1 MDKKDRVMMIF
12 LQECREIIETLENKI
27 LILEDNPEDR
37 SMIDDIFRGIH
48 TLKGNANSFGFTR
61 LGNFVHYFEDYL
73 DIFRKNDKPLNE
85 HEADLLIRG
94 FDIVKEIFEIEE
106 NETPDNPEQYDSV
119 LNEIK
124 SFLNIEPEVAPVEL
138 DLEDVVSS
146 SHFENKDIT
155 NKNEELIAFED
166 DVIQKIKDDNLK
178 IYHIIMKFDDD
189 LYVRGYNHQL
199 FFKLFSDLG
208 EIAYSYV
215 KISKDIP
222 SIEVFDTEKSFVEE
236 ISTYLLTTSD
246 LEDVEDV
253 FEFIAEENEVEIA
266 LLDLNT
272 IEEAKNDCEANFE
285 KILEEESQKQIINEV
300 IANEQSKNESKTKAE
315 STVKSN
321 DSTSTSS
328 QAPAASIR
336 VESSKLDELFDSIGE
351 LVIAQSFI
359 NQSEKI
365 RSINDNEINQYMEML
380 GKSTKI
386 IQNKV
391 MSLRMIPIRDTFLKM
406 KRVAR
411 DVSKKTGKDIN
422 LVISGEETE
431 IDKTMVDKLSE
442 PLIHLLR
449 NSIDHGI
456 EDSEKRI
463 ANGKDP
469 KGTVHLSASHKGSN
483 FVIEIKDDGAGI
495 NKEII
500 LAKAIEKG
508 IAFSDEEYT
517 DEEIVNFIFAAG
529 FSTAASLTDI
539 SGRGVGLD
547 AVKSSI
553 EELRGKVNVETKE
566 GEGSVFKII
575 LPLTLAIIDGLTV
588 KVEDDTFIIPT
599 LSVIESFRPKNED
612 IQKIRNK
619 GEFINFRGDILP
631 IIRVNKLL
639 ELSDE
644 NVPFEES
651 TLICIEHDR
660 GKYVLQVEELLGRQQ
675 VVIKSLG
682 KMMKSLKEISGA
694 AILGSGNIALILNT
708 EGIRDWL
715 DSGDKN
721 HE

>member
-27 LILEDNPEDR
+27 LVLEDNTNDKE
-37 SMIDDIFRGIH
+37 MIDDIFRGIH

-73 DIFRKNDKPLNE
+73 DIFRKNEKALTED
-85 HEADLLIRG
+85 EADLLIRG

-106 NETPDNPEQYDSV
+106 SGNSNNPPQYDAV

-124 SFLNIEPEVAPVEL
+124 SFLNIEPIEEKSNNTN
-138 DLEDVVSS
+138 DLEDLVETHSFS
-146 SHFENKDIT
+146 DDNTSINQSELKAFDADIV
-155 NKNEELIAFED
+155 N
-166 DVIQKIKDDNLK
+166 KIKNDNLK
-178 IYHIIMKFDDD
+178 IYHVVMTFDDD

-199 FFKLFSDLG
+199 FFKLFADIG

-215 KISKDIP
+215 KLSKDIP
-222 SIEVFDTEKSFVEE
+222 SLEVFDTEKSYVQE
-236 ISTYLLTTSD
+236 ISTYLLSTCD
-246 LEDVEDV
+246 MDDVEDV
-253 FEFIAEENEVEIA
+253 FEFIAEENEVQIA
-266 LLDLNT
+266 LVDVSS
-272 IEEAKNDCEANFE
+272 IDEAKKEPVIE
-285 KILEEESQKQIINEV
+285 IKEEPVVKNTEVNKVIAKEQNTQAQTQVQKQ
-300 IANEQSKNESKTKAE
+300 TKA
-315 STVKSN
+315 
-321 DSTSTSS
+321 

-359 NQSEKI
+359 SQSEKI
-365 RSINDNEINQYMEML
+365 RNINDNEINQYMEML

-411 DVSKKTGKDIN
+411 DVSKKTGKDID
-422 LVISGEETE
+422 LIISGEETE

-456 EDSEKRI
+456 EDQDVRI
-463 ANGKDP
+463 ANGKEE

-495 NKEII
+495 KKDVI

-508 IAFSDEEYT
+508 VAFEGEEYT

-547 AVKSSI
+547 AVKTSI
-553 EELRGKVNVETKE
+553 EELRGKVNVETTE
-566 GEGSVFKII
+566 GKGSVFKIV

-588 KVEDDTFIIPT
+588 KVDDDTFIIPT
-599 LSVIESFRPKNED
+599 LSVIESFRPLKDD
-612 IQKIRNK
+612 IQRIRNK
-619 GEFINFRGDILP
+619 GEFINYRGEILP
-631 IIRVNKLL
+631 IVRVNKLL
-639 ELSDE
+639 EVSED
-644 NVPFEES
+644 NKCFEDS

-660 GKYVLQVEELLGRQQ
+660 GKYVLQVDELLGRQQ

-682 KMMKSLKEISGA
+682 KMMKNLKEISGA

-715 DSGDKN
+715 DSGDKH
-721 HE
+721 HEQ

>member
-27 LILEDNPEDR
+27 LILEDNPTDR

-73 DIFRKNDKPLNE
+73 DIFRKNDKPLKE
-85 HEADLLIRG
+85 DEADLLIRG

-106 NETPDNPEQYDSV
+106 NEIPDNPENYDSV

-124 SFLNIEPEVAPVEL
+124 SFLNIEPEEPKVL

-146 SHFENKDIT
+146 TSNFESNNIITKEAELKAFEN
-155 NKNEELIAFED
+155 
-166 DVIQKIKDDNLK
+166 DVIEKIKNDNLK
-178 IYHIIMKFDDD
+178 IYHIVMKFDDD
-189 LYVRGYNHQL
+189 LYIRGYNHQL

-208 EIAYSYV
+208 DIAYTYV
-215 KISKDIP
+215 KVSKDVP
-222 SIEVFDTEKSFVEE
+222 SIEVFDTERCFIEE
-236 ISTYLLTTSD
+236 ISTYLLSPVEM
-246 LEDVEDV
+246 EDVQDV
-253 FEFIAEENEVEIA
+253 FEFIAEDNEVEIGIIE
-266 LLDLNT
+266 LNQ
-272 IEEAKNDCEANFE
+272 IQEAKIEKVDEVEEEVVEVETKKVSSSSDSSSKSKESAPKAEAN
-285 KILEEESQKQIINEV
+285 
-300 IANEQSKNESKTKAE
+300 
-315 STVKSN
+315 
-321 DSTSTSS
+321 
-328 QAPAASIR
+328 APAASIR

-359 NQSEKI
+359 SQSEKI
-365 RSINDNEINQYMEML
+365 RTINDNEINQYMEML

-411 DVSKKTGKDIN
+411 DVSKKTGKDID
-422 LVISGEETE
+422 LIISGEETE

-456 EDSEKRI
+456 EDEQTRI
-463 ANGKDP
+463 DSGKEA

-495 NKEII
+495 NKDKI

-508 IAFSDEEYT
+508 IAFEGDEYT

-529 FSTAASLTDI
+529 FSTAATLTDI

-547 AVKSSI
+547 AVRSSI
-553 EELRGKVNVETKE
+553 EDLRGKVHVDTKV
-566 GEGSVFKII
+566 GEGSTFKII

-588 KVEDDTFIIPT
+588 KVEEDTFIIPT
-599 LSVIESFRPKNED
+599 LSVIESFRPRKED

-619 GEFINFRGDILP
+619 GEFINFRGEILP

-639 ELSDE
+639 DLSE
-644 NVPFEES
+644 NDINFEES

-660 GKYVLQVEELLGRQQ
+660 GRYVLQVNELLGRQQ

-682 KMMKSLKEISGA
+682 KMMKNLKEISGA

-708 EGIRDWL
+708 EGVRDWL
-715 DSGDKN
+715 DSGERH
-721 HE
+721 HEQ